1 MCKYLRFEMII
12 STMSKRDLKIFGGR
26 LKELRLEKN
35 LTQQELAEKINLST
49 NFIGMVERGERNTS
63 VDKIFKLAKA
73 LDVSLSEFF
82 KPL

>member
-1 MCKYLRFEMII
+1 MCKNLHFATII
-12 STMSKRDLKIFGGR
+12 TTMSKRDLKAFGAR
-26 LKELRLEKN
+26 LKELRSEKD

-73 LDVSLSEFF
+73 LNVSLAEFF
-82 KPL
+82 KTL